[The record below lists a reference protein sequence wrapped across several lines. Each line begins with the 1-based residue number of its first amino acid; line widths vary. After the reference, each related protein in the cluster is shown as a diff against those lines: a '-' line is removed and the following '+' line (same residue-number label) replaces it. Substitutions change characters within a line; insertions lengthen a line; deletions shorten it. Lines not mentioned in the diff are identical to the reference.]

1 MARKATRKAPGPKEG
16 DFKHT
21 LFDQFARIGK
31 ALSHANR
38 LELLE
43 FLAQGERSVD
53 GLAKASGLSTA
64 NTSQHLQ
71 QLRQAGLVTT
81 RRDGQTIFYRVSD
94 TDVLELVDR
103 LRRVAERHL
112 AEVEQLVNRYL
123 TVKDDLEPL
132 PAGELLSRVRAGLVT
147 VIDVRPPE
155 EYQAGH
161 VSGAINVPL
170 DELETRLRE
179 FDQDKEVIAYCRG
192 PYCVLAFEA
201 VARLRD
207 KGVPARRLQ
216 DGFPEWQLAGL
227 PVDGSS

>member
-1 MARKATRKAPGPKEG
+1 MKGTRTAAGG

-53 GLAKASGLSTA
+53 ALAKVSGMSVA

-81 RRDGQTIFYRVSD
+81 RREGKTVNYRVSD
-94 TDVLELVDR
+94 ADILDLVDR

-123 TVKDDLEPL
+123 TVKDDFEPL
-132 PAGELLSRVRAGLVT
+132 PAAELLSRAQAGLVT
-147 VIDVRPPE
+147 VIDVRPLE
-155 EYQAGH
+155 EFHAGH
-161 VSGAINVPL
+161 LPGAINVPL
-170 DELETRLRE
+170 NELEKRLRE

-201 VARLRD
+201 VARLRRQ
-207 KGVPARRLQ
+207 GLPARRLE
-216 DGFPEWQLAGL
+216 DGFPEWQLAGH
-227 PVDGSS
+227 PVEKPT